1 MKILKTFALIT
12 IQLCNGSN
20 AIEDQHFLSNGEYGL
35 DSNTNSKTSTF
46 FQAYG
51 SSDRRDMSTN
61 PNLVQPDYIRIA
73 SLFDKKN
80 GGRFCLQPRSS
91 ANPPARIVTKPCS
104 DSEKQLFYVDEYGFL
119 RWSSNKSMCL
129 MRFTNENK
137 SKVLV
142 ADYCDKGKD
151 QEKLLYT
158 SFDGAIVTGGKSPFL
173 WAATFKGKV
182 PKRNVVI
189 KMKKRNYNSRRQLWK
204 IEYVS
209 ATPLTPTSKPT
220 TVAPTIAPTMHVPTT
235 EPSSTPTAEPSLAP
249 TTTITT
255 TP

>member
-1 MKILKTFALIT
+1 MQPK
-12 IQLCNGSN
+12 S
-20 AIEDQHFLSNGEYGL
+20 
-35 DSNTNSKTSTF
+35 
-46 FQAYG
+46 
-51 SSDRRDMSTN
+51 STN
-61 PNLVQPDYIRIA
+61 APT
-73 SLFDKKN
+73 
-80 GGRFCLQPRSS
+80 
-91 ANPPARIVTKPCS
+91 RIVTKPCS
-104 DSEKQLFYVDEYGFL
+104 DSEKQLFYADEYGFL

-129 MRFTNENK
+129 MKFTNENR

-142 ADYCDKGKD
+142 ADYCDKGTD

-204 IEYVS
+204 IEHMSV
-209 ATPLTPTSKPT
+209 TPLTPTSKPT
-220 TVAPTIAPTMHVPTT
+220 TLAPTIAPTMHVPTT